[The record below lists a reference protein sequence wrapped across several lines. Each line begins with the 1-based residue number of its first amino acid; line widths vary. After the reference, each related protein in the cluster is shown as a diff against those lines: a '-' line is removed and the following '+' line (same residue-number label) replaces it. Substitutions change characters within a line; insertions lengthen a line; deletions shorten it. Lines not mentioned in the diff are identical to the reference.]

1 MAGDETLIGFMRQV
15 GQQVAVVVGEQLRA
29 AGQDS
34 GGAEPIA
41 HGIVGMVHNAGDWWL
56 DHRAM
61 PRARLVEY
69 LADLLWS
76 GTAAFIQTETGV
88 VR

>member
-1 MAGDETLIGFMRQV
+1 MRRV

-56 DHRAM
+56 DNRSM

-76 GTAAFIQTETGV
+76 GTAAFVQPEIGV
-88 VR
+88 TAR